1 MQIMIQDQ
9 IVGGPITH
17 QMMIDFLTEQI
28 TLRNLIKSRVYQEVK
43 DANAKRSI
51 SGTAIFAL
59 SATEA
64 MLNEM
69 KKPRE
74 FKPIEFQ
81 PEYDK
86 AIDAFLKGRYF
97 VLVDKHQPADLDEMI
112 VLRPDTKL
120 NFIKL
125 VLLAGG

>member
-1 MQIMIQDQ
+1 
-9 IVGGPITH
+9 
-17 QMMIDFLTEQI
+17 MIDFLTERI
-28 TLRNLIKSRVYQEVK
+28 TLRDLIKSRVYHEVK
-43 DANAKRSI
+43 DTNAKRSI
-51 SGTAIFAL
+51 SGTAMFEL
-59 SATEA
+59 SATEQ

-97 VLVDKHQPADLDEMI
+97 VLVDNHQPADLDEEI
-112 VLRPDTKL
+112 VLHPDTKL
-120 NFIKL
+120 NFVKL
-125 VLLAGG
+125 VFLTGG

>member
-1 MQIMIQDQ
+1 VQIMIQDQ
-9 IVGGPITH
+9 VVGGPITH
-17 QMMIDFLTEQI
+17 QMMIDFLTEKI
-28 TLRNLIKSRVYQEVK
+28 TLRDLIKGRVYQEVQ
-43 DANAKRSI
+43 DANARKTI
-51 SGTAIFAL
+51 SGTAMFAL
-59 SATEA
+59 SATES

-86 AIDAFLKGRYF
+86 AIEAFQKGRYF
-97 VLVDKHQPADLDEMI
+97 VLIDDRQPADLDEMI

-125 VLLAGG
+125 VLLTGG